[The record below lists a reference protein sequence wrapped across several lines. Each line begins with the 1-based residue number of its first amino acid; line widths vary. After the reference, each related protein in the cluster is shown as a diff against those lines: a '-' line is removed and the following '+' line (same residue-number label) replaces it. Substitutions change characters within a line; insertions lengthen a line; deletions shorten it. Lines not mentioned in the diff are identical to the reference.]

1 MAPKITEFLTSVSV
15 YEGETLFL
23 PCLFQGFPLPTSS
36 WFHSTTPSSST
47 SLSLGG
53 FIGFSPNTFPLSSS
67 STSSVSSPNVR
78 HNSRLTLLERAGL
91 VIDKVSLS
99 DSGVYTCHAN
109 NSMGRDSIQTEVVVY
124 GKFAFS
130 VQDLLLYRLVLCCNQ
145 NDSRLYDIYISSF
158 YSAPLSVYM
167 EPESQT
173 VDVGKEVIIR
183 CRIVGSPI
191 RSVQWTR
198 DGSLVKI
205 GGRYSLLAK
214 DILRIESVSRS
225 DRGIFQCLVRND
237 RESAQGSSQLKIGE
251 SEPQFLSTFAEQV
264 LEPGGRISLK
274 W

>member
-1 MAPKITEFLTSVSV
+1 MWDITLAWPFSREQDLLLIR
-15 YEGETLFL
+15 Y
-23 PCLFQGFPLPTSS
+23 PCLTRESTHVMQ
-36 WFHSTTPSSST
+36 TTPWEETPSKRKLLFMVNL
-47 SLSLGG
+47 LS
-53 FIGFSPNTFPLSSS
+53 
-67 STSSVSSPNVR
+67 
-78 HNSRLTLLERAGL
+78 
-91 VIDKVSLS
+91 
-99 DSGVYTCHAN
+99 
-109 NSMGRDSIQTEVVVY
+109 
-124 GKFAFS
+124 FS